1 MKACFQIPECSLSY
15 AKIVQTSGKKACF
28 HFPEC
33 SLSYAKIAQTSGKKA
48 CFHFPECSLSYA
60 KIVQTSG
67 KKACFHFPEC
77 SLSYAKIAQTSGK
90 KACFHFPECSLS
102 YAKIQKCFIQPTPY
116 YIIIQSREN
125 KKNGCRAPPLSD
137 KHTSGN
143 HLPLLRPT
151 VSATLRRYPDKTM
164 ATMASHKT
172 LTSLKSE
179 EYIRYAIK
187 YSQIC
192 GNIA

>member
-1 MKACFQIPECSLSY
+1 MRNKNHEVFIFYSL
-15 AKIVQTSGKKACF
+15 
-28 HFPEC
+28 PNR
-33 SLSYAKIAQTSGKKA
+33 SLSYAKIAQTSGMKA
-48 CFHFPECSLSYA
+48 CFQ
-60 KIVQTSG
+60 I
-67 KKACFHFPEC
+67 PEC

-102 YAKIQKCFIQPTPY
+102 YAKIQKCFIQPIPY

-125 KKNGCRAPPLSD
+125 KKKGCRPHPLSD
-137 KHTSGN
+137 KHTSVN
-143 HLPLLRPT
+143 RPPLLRPT
-151 VSATLRRYPDKTM
+151 VSDTLHYYPDKTM
-164 ATMASHKT
+164 ATMASNKT

>member
-1 MKACFQIPECSLSY
+1 MRNKNHEVFIFYSLPNRSLSY
-15 AKIVQTSGKKACF
+15 AKIAQT
-28 HFPEC
+28 
-33 SLSYAKIAQTSGKKA
+33 KIAQTSGKKA

-67 KKACFHFPEC
+67 M
-77 SLSYAKIAQTSGK
+77 

-125 KKNGCRAPPLSD
+125 KKTAAAHTHYPINTHQETTCRSSA
-137 KHTSGN
+137 
-143 HLPLLRPT
+143 PT